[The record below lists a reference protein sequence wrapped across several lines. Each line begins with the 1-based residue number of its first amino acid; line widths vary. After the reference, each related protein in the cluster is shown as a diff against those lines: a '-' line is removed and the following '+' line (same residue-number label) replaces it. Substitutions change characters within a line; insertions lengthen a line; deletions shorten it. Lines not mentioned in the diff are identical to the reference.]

1 MVTVL
6 HLTRPESS
14 AVTLQQPGV
23 SYLFLGALANL
34 RKAIIG
40 FVMSVHP
47 SICVCVCVCVCVF
60 FGGGGGLA
68 WNKSAATGRVF
79 IKFYI

>member
-1 MVTVL
+1 MS

-23 SYLFLGALANL
+23 SYPFL
-34 RKAIIG
+34 AIIG

-47 SICVCVCVCVCVF
+47 SVCVCVCVFVCVCVCVCVC
-60 FGGGGGLA
+60 GALA

-79 IKFYI
+79 IKFDI